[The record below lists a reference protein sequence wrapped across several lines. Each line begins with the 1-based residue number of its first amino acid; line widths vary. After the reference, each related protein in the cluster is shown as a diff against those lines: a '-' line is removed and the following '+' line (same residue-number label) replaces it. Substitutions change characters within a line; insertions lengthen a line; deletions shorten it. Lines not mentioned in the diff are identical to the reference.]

1 MLNIILIYILLSEKT
16 KVHRLKDDYQGILQI
31 TYAEYNI
38 NLQHRVEISAL
49 DISNSKIF
57 TSKMFK
63 QDTIL

>member
-63 QDTIL
+63 QDTTL